1 MSKCILWGTNKRC
14 INSMHFRLRLD
25 RQSGW
30 WAGECQKLSIYLK
43 NNDQENLIG
52 SDVRITYFAMKFLFS
67 SLKAYLSRKVLSMDN
82 VNYEYLLNYTIFSSL
97 QHYSDHFMRQ
107 YKGKWSI
114 IIKMGSHVTRFKR
127 DLIIWYQIEFTAI
140 RALMTL
146 PWVTMT
152 IITNSAHDMR
162 NAIVS

>member
-1 MSKCILWGTNKRC
+1 MHKFYALSTETWPAKRLVSRRVSKTINLFKKQWSGKSNWVGCQNHLFCNEIPIFFFERIL
-14 INSMHFRLRLD
+14 F
-25 RQSGW
+25 
-30 WAGECQKLSIYLK
+30 QKS
-43 NNDQENLIG
+43 
-52 SDVRITYFAMKFLFS
+52 FF
-67 SLKAYLSRKVLSMDN
+67 MDY